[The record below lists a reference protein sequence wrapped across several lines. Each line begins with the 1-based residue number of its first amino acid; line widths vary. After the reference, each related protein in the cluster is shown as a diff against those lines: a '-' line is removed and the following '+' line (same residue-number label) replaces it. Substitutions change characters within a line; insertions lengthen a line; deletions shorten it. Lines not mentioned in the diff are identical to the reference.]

1 MSSTPS
7 SEIDNPTQRK
17 KWAFQVDH
25 TPPPSHNHGMH
36 FVQDTEDP
44 KQPPTNPC
52 AYCKRKGFHCEYVVV
67 NPGRSST
74 SHNGHPGDATTSD
87 VGSASSPEPTSWKPP
102 SHRRASLRRLPALHY
117 RFPGITG
124 PFPHPT
130 RPFRLCLPDARGPV
144 IRRRRNP
151 HIPLHR
157 HNTPV
162 VLIWRLPQISYMIF
176 RLYTHLNIYPA
187 PASQSAEH
195 FNFAED
201 MQIPDL
207 DLDFTATDIYAWA
220 LEVDA
225 FHFGDDLA
233 QSDGSETTPV
243 PTSHES
249 STWRGSPSEG

>member
-7 SEIDNPTQRK
+7 SEIDTQPSEKNGPSKSTTPHRRRTIMACTSCRTRK
-17 KWAFQVDH
+17 IRCL
-25 TPPPSHNHGMH
+25 TS
-36 FVQDTEDP
+36 E
-44 KQPPTNPC
+44 QPPTNPC
-52 AYCKRKGFHCEYVVV
+52 AYCKRKGFHCE
-67 NPGRSST
+67 
-74 SHNGHPGDATTSD
+74 
-87 VGSASSPEPTSWKPP
+87 SASSPEPTSWKPP
-102 SHRRASLRRLPALHY
+102 ITSASFSAKPPSPALSL
-117 RFPGITG
+117 PGNHRSVSPPDS
-124 PFPHPT
+124 PFPPLPPRRKRARHWPTAQPTHSPASSQHPG
-130 RPFRLCLPDARGPV
+130 RPHMAAPPDQLYDLQT
-144 IRRRRNP
+144 
-151 HIPLHR
+151 LHALEYLSSR
-157 HNTPV
+157 TNHSQPS
-162 VLIWRLPQISYMIF
+162 IQ
-176 RLYTHLNIYPA
+176 

-207 DLDFTATDIYAWA
+207 DLDFTATDMYAWA